1 MVFKAFC
8 RFQMGVPA
16 SLLPELE
23 DVVQHG
29 SAEKRAE
36 TLRRITTLFL
46 DGAPSFNAEHVALFD
61 DVIGCLIEEIEAKAL
76 AELARRIAPLAN
88 APAGVVSA
96 LARNDD
102 IAVAGPVLKQAR
114 IADPDLMYIAENK
127 SQAHLLA
134 MSTRLGISE
143 ALSDILVERGD
154 REVARSIANNK
165 HAQLS
170 DSAFTKLV
178 KRAEQDGVLAE
189 KVGIRTDI
197 PPRLFRQLLLQASEV
212 VQKRLLAKAKPE
224 TQAEIR
230 RVLAQ
235 VVDEVAVKAAPRNYA
250 AALAAVRSL
259 HKDRKLGEA
268 DIVEF
273 AKAGKY
279 EETIAALA
287 TLCAV
292 PVEVVDRLMNGE
304 RADPVLILARSAGFG
319 WPTVKAVLNAR
330 PGGKPAPQTLDVA
343 RENFE
348 RLTAPTAQR
357 VVLAGAARDRRLDR
371 TAYPPAVTHVR
382 RIEEDRP

>member
-1 MVFKAFC
+1 
-8 RFQMGVPA
+8 MGVPA

-29 SAEKRAE
+29 SADKRAE

-46 DGAPSFNAEHVALFD
+46 EGAPSFNAEHIALFD

-76 AELARRIAPLAN
+76 AELARRIAPVPN
-88 APAGVVSA
+88 APDGVVSA
-96 LARNDD
+96 IARNDD
-102 IAVAGPVLKQAR
+102 ITVAGPVLEQAR
-114 IADPDLMYIAENK
+114 LSDPDLMHIAETK

-154 REVARSIANNK
+154 REVARSIANNR

-170 DSAFTKLV
+170 DNAFIKLV
-178 KRAEQDGVLAE
+178 RRAEQDGLLAE
-189 KVGIRTDI
+189 KVGMRTDI
-197 PPRLFRQLLLQASEV
+197 PPRLFRQLLMQASEV

-224 TQAEIR
+224 TQVEIR

-235 VVDEVAVKAAPRNYA
+235 VTDEVAAKAAPRNYTS
-250 AALAAVRSL
+250 ALAAVRAM
-259 HKDRKLGEA
+259 HKERKLGEA
-268 DIVEF
+268 DIAEF
-273 AKAGKY
+273 AKGGKY

-304 RADPVLILARSAGFG
+304 RADPVLILARAAGFG
-319 WPTVKAVLNAR
+319 WTTVKTVLNAW
-330 PGGKPAPQTLDVA
+330 PGAKPSPQTLDLA
-343 RENFE
+343 RDNFE
-348 RLTAPTAQR
+348 RLTASTAQR
-357 VVLAGAARDRRLDR
+357 VVRFWQ
-371 TAYPPAVTHVR
+371 VR
-382 RIEEDRP
+382 QGTGE

>member
-1 MVFKAFC
+1 
-8 RFQMGVPA
+8 MGVPA

-46 DGAPSFNAEHVALFD
+46 DGVPSFNAEHVALFD

-76 AELARRIAPLAN
+76 AELARRIAPIPH
-88 APAGVVSA
+88 APAGVVST
-96 LARNDD
+96 LAKNDD
-102 IAVAGPVLKQAR
+102 IEVAGPVLKQAR
-114 IADPDLMYIAENK
+114 LADRDLLQIAETK

-143 ALSDILVERGD
+143 ALADILVDRGD
-154 REVARSIANNK
+154 RNVVRSIANNQ

-170 DSAFTKLV
+170 DGAFTTLV

-189 KVGIRTDI
+189 KVGMRTDI
-197 PPRLFRQLLLQASEV
+197 PPRLFRQLLMQASEV
-212 VQKRLLAKAKPE
+212 VQRRLLSKAKPE

-230 RVLAQ
+230 RILAQ
-235 VVDEVAVKAAPRNYA
+235 VTDEVAAKAAPRNYA
-250 AALAAVRSL
+250 AALAAVRAL
-259 HKDRKLGEA
+259 HKERKLSEE
-268 DIVEF
+268 DIAEF
-273 AKAGKY
+273 AKAEKY

-287 TLCAV
+287 TMCAV

-304 RADPVLILARSAGFG
+304 RADPVLILARAVGFG
-319 WPTVKAVLNAR
+319 WPTVRTILKARTGV
-330 PGGKPAPQTLDVA
+330 KPSPQSLDAA

-348 RLTAPTAQR
+348 RLTATTAQR
-357 VVLAGAARDRRLDR
+357 VVRFWQ
-371 TAYPPAVTHVR
+371 VR
-382 RIEEDRP
+382 QGTGE